1 MEVFRITKEKFSHN
15 LYASGFGSRWNSEGN
30 FVIYSASSR
39 SLAALENIVHLG
51 TLDIINYFRVMV
63 IYIPDNL
70 PILRINEINLPEEW
84 YLKGEKGYEICRQ
97 IGDVWYKNKET
108 AILQV
113 PSVIVKNEF
122 NFIINTKHPDYKK
135 VKLINT
141 ESFFFDYRIKKSN
154 LI

>member
-15 LYASGFGSRWNSEGN
+15 LYASGFPSRWNSKGN

-39 SLAALENIVHLG
+39 SLAALENIVHMG
-51 TLDIINYFRVMV
+51 TLDIINYFKVMT

-70 PILRINEINLPEEW
+70 SILRINEKDLPKRW
-84 YLKGEKGYEICRQ
+84 YLKGEKGFEICRP
-97 IGDVWYKNKET
+97 IGDFWYNNKET

-122 NFIINTKHPDYKK
+122 NFIINTEHSDYEKI
-135 VKLINT
+135 KLINV
-141 ESFFFDYRIKKSN
+141 ESFFFDYRIKN
-154 LI
+154 V